1 MYLKNFLI
9 LSTIISACLAYDA
22 TLGYNLCRLAVAS
35 YCKPAKVK
43 DWSCKPCLDSP
54 IKLANVMS
62 FYNSTGDVL
71 GLIGISTAPKAICKF
86 NKYIVLVFRGTVP
99 WDIKNWI

>member
-1 MYLKNFLI
+1 M
-9 LSTIISACLAYDA
+9 
-22 TLGYNLCRLAVAS
+22 
-35 YCKPAKVK
+35 
-43 DWSCKPCLDSP
+43 DSP
-54 IKLANVMS
+54 IKLTNVMS